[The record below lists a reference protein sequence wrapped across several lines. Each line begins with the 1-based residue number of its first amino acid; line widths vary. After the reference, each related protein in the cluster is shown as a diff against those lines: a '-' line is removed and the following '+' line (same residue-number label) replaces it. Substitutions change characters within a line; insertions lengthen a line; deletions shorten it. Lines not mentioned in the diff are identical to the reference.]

1 MATGTR
7 FVRRIHFLFKH
18 GPPGA
23 APRYMSVARPPRRPD
38 QILSAWLDHL
48 EVERGASKHTL
59 SAYRRDVL
67 AFLVTLKLDPRADG
81 QLALVTHAELVRWLG
96 FERRAGRA
104 PASIARRLAAL
115 RGYLAFAQSLGAVSG
130 DPTQGLPVGKGWER
144 LPKVLPARQVTQLLT
159 SVAGRGPLTLRDRAL
174 LECLYASGARVSEAC
189 GWTLKDVKL
198 DQRVARCQGK
208 GGKERWVPL
217 GEPAVH
223 ALQAW
228 LTEGRSA
235 LVKEHA
241 SDRMFLTRGGRP
253 LDRHRVFRLLS
264 SHARAAGLAARL
276 GPHTLRHSF
285 ATHLL
290 GGGADLRVV
299 QELLGHASVKT
310 TQIYT
315 HVDQGRL
322 KAVHSKFHPRA

>member
-1 MATGTR
+1 
-7 FVRRIHFLFKH
+7 V
-18 GPPGA
+18 
-23 APRYMSVARPPRRPD
+23 SVARLPRRPD
-38 QILSAWLDHL
+38 EILGARLDDL

-59 SAYRRDVL
+59 TAYRLDVL
-67 AFLVTLKLDPRADG
+67 AFLTTLKLDPRGDG
-81 QLALVTHAELVRWLG
+81 ELTRVTHAELVRWLG
-96 FERRAGRA
+96 SERRAGRA

-115 RGYLAFAQSLGAVSG
+115 RGYLSFAQSLGAVHG
-130 DPTQGLPVGKGWER
+130 DPTQGLPLGKGWER

-159 SVAGRGPLTLRDRAL
+159 SVAGSALALRDRAL
-174 LECLYASGARVSEAC
+174 LECLYATGARVSEAC
-189 GWTLKDVKL
+189 AWTLKDVKL

-217 GEPAVH
+217 GEPAVA
-223 ALQAW
+223 ALREW
-228 LTEGRSA
+228 LAEGRSLLA
-235 LVKEHA
+235 KEPL
-241 SDRMFLTRGGRP
+241 SERVFLSRGGRP

-264 SHARAAGLAARL
+264 THARAAGLAARL

-310 TQIYT
+310 TQVYT